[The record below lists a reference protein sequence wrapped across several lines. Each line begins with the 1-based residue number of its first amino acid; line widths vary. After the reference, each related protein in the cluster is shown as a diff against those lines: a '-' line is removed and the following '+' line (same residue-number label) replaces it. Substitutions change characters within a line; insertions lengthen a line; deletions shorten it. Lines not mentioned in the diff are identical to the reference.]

1 MEIHD
6 ILVRIR
12 VWIRIR
18 IPGSVPL
25 DPDPAP
31 DPTPFFTD
39 FKDARK
45 YCFSYFFLITC
56 PQAHHL
62 LSKMLNFLL
71 NLLFCRHYF
80 RPLITFLRKGK
91 DPDPHLRLM
100 DPDGPKTWGSCGSGS
115 GSPTLVTPAQ
125 DLTRQ
130 DKKLVS
136 RSACLLPEQAYLIYA
151 W

>member
-1 MEIHD
+1 MKK
-6 ILVRIR
+6 R
-12 VWIRIR
+12 V
-18 IPGSVPL
+18 GSGVGSGSGSGSISQ
-25 DPDPAP
+25 
-31 DPTPFFTD
+31 
-39 FKDARK
+39 
-45 YCFSYFFLITC
+45 SYG
-56 PQAHHL
+56 
-62 LSKMLNFLL
+62 S
-71 NLLFCRHYF
+71 R
-80 RPLITFLRKGK
+80 

-100 DPDGPKTWGSCGSGS
+100 DPDPGGPKTWGSCGSGS